1 MILIADSSAVITL
14 AIVDKLDILQT
25 IFKEVYIP
33 NAVYQ
38 EITKTNK
45 KESIKLKDFFQN
57 RVKNIKTKIDF
68 NISLGRGESE
78 AIFLDKDTKNLIL
91 KYAKE
96 D

>member
-1 MILIADSSAVITL
+1 MILIADSSAVITS
-14 AIVDKLDILQT
+14 ATVDKLDILQT

-33 NAVYQ
+33 NAIYQ

-45 KESIKLKDFFQN
+45 KESIKPLLKILED
-57 RVKNIKTKIDF
+57 
-68 NISLGRGESE
+68 SE
-78 AIFLDKDTKNLIL
+78 NFLDKDTKNLIL